1 MSVLKLKSGKLEVKS
16 KSKGRSEL
24 IIFGEIISTKWDES
38 QKSQTVPQD
47 VKDLLDEI
55 GDDDLDIF
63 INSVGGNFF
72 AGIAIYNM
80 LKRHKGHK
88 RVFVEGCAA
97 SISSVIAMVGDEI
110 IIPENAY
117 LMIHKSWAF
126 VVGNADSLREKAAQ
140 FDRFDTTMAQ
150 AYLDKA
156 AEGVTEEEIIELMKA
171 ETWLQGVEAQKYFN
185 VTLEQASDVAASL
198 DGDLYKNYNLPKEF
212 VINNFQPKARQNKA
226 IMQTSNN
233 EIEDIKAK
241 MRLELSLEEE

>member
-1 MSVLKLKSGKLEVKS
+1 MSVLNLNSGKLEVKS

-24 IIFGEIISTKWDES
+24 IIFGEIMSSKWNES
-38 QKSQTVPQD
+38 QTEPQE
-47 VKDLLDEI
+47 VKDLLDDI

-80 LKRHKGHK
+80 LKRHRGHK

-110 IIPENAY
+110 IIPANAY
-117 LMIHKSWAF
+117 LMIHKAWSE
-126 VVGNADSLREKAAQ
+126 VSGNADSLREKAIQ
-140 FDRFDTTMAQ
+140 FDRFDEIMAQ
-150 AYLDKA
+150 AYLNKA
-156 AEGVTEEEIIELMKA
+156 IKGITEEKIIELMKA
-171 ETWLQGVEAQKYFN
+171 ETWLQGVEAQAYFN
-185 VTLEQASDVAASL
+185 VTLEEASDAVASL

-212 VINNFQPKARQNKA
+212 IINNFQPKA
-226 IMQTSNN
+226 IIQTSNN
-233 EIEDIKAK
+233 EIEEIKAK

>member
-1 MSVLKLKSGKLEVKS
+1 MSVLNLKSGKLEVKS

-24 IIFGEIISTKWDES
+24 IIFGEIMSSKWNES
-38 QKSQTVPQD
+38 QTEPQE

-110 IIPENAY
+110 IIPANAY
-117 LMIHKSWAF
+117 LMIHKSWAL
-126 VVGNADSLREKAAQ
+126 VSGNADLLREKAAQ
-140 FDRFDTTMAQ
+140 FDRFDTIMAQ

-156 AEGVTEEEIIELMKA
+156 IEGITEEKIIELMKA
-171 ETWLQGVEAQKYFN
+171 ETWLQGVEAQAYFN
-185 VTLEQASDVAASL
+185 VALEEASDAVASL

-212 VINNFQPKARQNKA
+212 IINNFQPKAR

>member
-24 IIFGEIISTKWDES
+24 IIFGEIMSSKWNES
-38 QKSQTVPQD
+38 QTEPQE

-110 IIPENAY
+110 IIPANAY
-117 LMIHKSWAF
+117 LMIHKSWAL
-126 VVGNADSLREKAAQ
+126 VSGNADLLREKAAQ
-140 FDRFDTTMAQ
+140 FDRFDTIMAQ

-156 AEGVTEEEIIELMKA
+156 IEGITEEKIIELMKA
-171 ETWLQGVEAQKYFN
+171 ETWLQGVEAQAYFN
-185 VTLEQASDVAASL
+185 VTLEEASDAVASL

-212 VINNFQPKARQNKA
+212 IINNFQPKAR